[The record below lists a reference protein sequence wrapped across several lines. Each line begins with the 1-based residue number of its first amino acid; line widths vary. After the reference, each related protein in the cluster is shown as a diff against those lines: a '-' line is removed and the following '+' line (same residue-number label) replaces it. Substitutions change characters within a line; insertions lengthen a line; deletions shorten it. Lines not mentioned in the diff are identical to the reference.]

1 MNRHLASTLIS
12 ASALGLLLLQ
22 PVIAMA
28 DPPAHARNENSAKHR
43 GYSGADGRHREGRGQ
58 YSHHDDDRPG
68 DRWDDHPD
76 HRDYYDGRRHWDAPN
91 YYPRRGYVVHHLPP
105 RPRVVHYHGNRYYYS
120 GGVWYQPF
128 GPRFVAIDPPMGLV
142 VSFLPEVSA
151 TLYFGGVPHYRA
163 GPVFY
168 VWNPSER
175 GYVVTDR
182 PYRGW

>member
-22 PVIAMA
+22 PVTAMA

-43 GYSGADGRHREGRGQ
+43 GYSGADGRHGEGR
-58 YSHHDDDRPG
+58 
-68 DRWDDHPD
+68 
-76 HRDYYDGRRHWDAPN
+76 DYHDGRRHWAAHD

-128 GPRFVAIDPPMGLV
+128 GPRFVVVDPPMGLV

-168 VWNPSER
+168 VWNPSAR